1 MGNNFH
7 AAPVGTSQEPLYDVT
22 VPTPSHAE
30 RAKTL
35 AASRTSG
42 TLSTLAVDPAG
53 HPYGSLVTTA
63 LFEHS
68 PVFLIS
74 ALAEHTRN
82 LRADP
87 RASLLLVEG
96 SDANPLALGR
106 VTLLGRCE
114 PLTEGLDAARSAYLE
129 AHPDAKYYLDYG
141 DFSFFRLEVESLRYI
156 GGFGRMSWVSAEDWR
171 GATPDPIA
179 SSANAILEHMNA
191 DHKAAMTAYC
201 RAFSKAREFDDVVMT
216 GVDRYGFEMSVRTAS
231 GARPVRLAF
240 SSPVSTSDAVR
251 KEMVD
256 LVKKAR
262 ALLVP

>member
-7 AAPVGTSQEPLYDVT
+7 AAPTGTSQEPLYDLT
-22 VPTPSHAE
+22 VATPSHAE
-30 RAKTL
+30 RARTL
-35 AASRTSG
+35 AASRKAG

-63 LFEHS
+63 LFEGS

-87 RASLLLVEG
+87 RASLLLVEA

-114 PLTEGLDAARSAYLE
+114 SIGDGSNGPRDAYLE
-129 AHPDAKYYLDYG
+129 AHPDAKYYVDYG
-141 DFSFFRLEVESLRYI
+141 DFSFFRLEVESVRYI

-171 GATPDPIA
+171 GAAPDPIA
-179 SSANAILEHMNA
+179 PFAAGILEHMNA
-191 DHKAAMTAYC
+191 DHKDAMDAYC
-201 RAFSKAREFDDVVMT
+201 RAFTKARDFDDVVMT
-216 GVDRYGFEMSVRTAS
+216 SVDRYGFELSVRTPG

-240 SSPVSTSDAVR
+240 SAPVASSDAVR

-262 ALLVP
+262 ALLR